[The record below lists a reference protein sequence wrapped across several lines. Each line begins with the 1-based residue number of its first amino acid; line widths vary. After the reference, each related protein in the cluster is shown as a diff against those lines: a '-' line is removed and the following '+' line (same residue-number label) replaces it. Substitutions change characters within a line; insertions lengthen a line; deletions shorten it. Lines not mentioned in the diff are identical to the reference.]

1 MFWWFYKTWIRKTT
15 NLFIKTWFGI
25 SNAVKHVS
33 IHINTN
39 TKVQLIIFSRSVLLL
54 YDHVFV
60 SPKHG
65 FIIQV
70 CVWDTEMTKLF
81 FKTWFWDLWYMIP
94 FTTHQL
100 FYTTTYRLRE
110 FWAPAFERDKTERPN
125 FERPTFERQL
135 LSDHL
140 GARLLSA
147 HYLSNN
153 RSKVGAYVSRCACVL
168 RLIHMNICIHEHIF
182 TKMQSRRNLILSYPS
197 NVTHAN

>member
-1 MFWWFYKTWIRKTT
+1 MFWWFYKTWFRKTT

-81 FKTWFWDLWYMIP
+81 FKTWFWDLWYMIL

-100 FYTTTYRLRE
+100 FYTTIHHTTPNCGLNNAVRKVSQSEKFYSDDDDDDDNNEMNHVFLIMCV
-110 FWAPAFERDKTERPN
+110 WA
-125 FERPTFERQL
+125 
-135 LSDHL
+135 
-140 GARLLSA
+140 
-147 HYLSNN
+147 
-153 RSKVGAYVSRCACVL
+153 
-168 RLIHMNICIHEHIF
+168 
-182 TKMQSRRNLILSYPS
+182 
-197 NVTHAN
+197 